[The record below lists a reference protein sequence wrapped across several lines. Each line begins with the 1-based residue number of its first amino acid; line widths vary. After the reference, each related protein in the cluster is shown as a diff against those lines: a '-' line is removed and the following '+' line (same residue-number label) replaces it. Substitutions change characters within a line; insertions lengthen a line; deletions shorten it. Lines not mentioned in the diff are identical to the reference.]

1 MTLMVGM
8 SASDD
13 LKQAILHAIDDDLY
27 DAEVLPH
34 HGLVPDW
41 YLRYMKLKD
50 LVEEYLDEEVTL
62 HPHQLPMPK
71 YTFEK

>member
-1 MTLMVGM
+1 M
-8 SASDD
+8 SRSDD
-13 LKQAILHAIDDDLY
+13 LKQAILHNIDIDLH

-34 HGLVPDW
+34 YGLVPDW
-41 YLRYMKLKD
+41 YPRYMRLKD

>member
-1 MTLMVGM
+1 MGGM

-13 LKQAILHAIDDDLY
+13 LKQVILQTIDDDLY

-41 YLRYMKLKD
+41 YPRYMKLKD

>member
-1 MTLMVGM
+1 M
-8 SASDD
+8 SRSDD
-13 LKQAILHAIDDDLY
+13 LKQVILHTIDTDLY

-34 HGLVPDW
+34 YGLVPDW
-41 YLRYMKLKD
+41 YKRYMKLKD
-50 LVEEYLDEEVTL
+50 LIEEYLDEEVTL

>member
-1 MTLMVGM
+1 MTRMAGTLR
-8 SASDD
+8 SDD
-13 LKQAILHAIDDDLY
+13 LKQVILHTIDEDLY